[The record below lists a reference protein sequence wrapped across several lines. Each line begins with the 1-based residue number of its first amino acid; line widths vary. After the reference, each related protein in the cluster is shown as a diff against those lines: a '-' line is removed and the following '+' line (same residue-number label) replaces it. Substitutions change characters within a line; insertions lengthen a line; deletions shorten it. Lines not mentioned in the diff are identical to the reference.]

1 MPTIHREGGLIVRI
15 YTHDHEPPHVHVLRD
30 GAVTKVSLGD
40 EDTGAEVMEVRAM
53 RDPDVVR
60 AVRIVEANWRE
71 FLERWEE
78 IHG

>member
-1 MPTIHREGGLIVRI
+1 MPTVLRQDGFEVRI

-30 GAVTKVSLGD
+30 GAVVKVSLGD
-40 EDTGAEVMEVRAM
+40 ADTGSEIMEVRAM

-60 AVRIVEANWRE
+60 AVRMVESNWRE

>member
-1 MPTIHREGGLIVRI
+1 MPAIHREGGFIVRI
-15 YTHDHEPPHVHVLRD
+15 YTHDHEPPHVHVFRD
-30 GAVTKVSLGD
+30 GAVVKVSLGD
-40 EDTGAEVMEVRAM
+40 EDTDSEVMEVRAM

-71 FLERWEE
+71 FLQRWEE